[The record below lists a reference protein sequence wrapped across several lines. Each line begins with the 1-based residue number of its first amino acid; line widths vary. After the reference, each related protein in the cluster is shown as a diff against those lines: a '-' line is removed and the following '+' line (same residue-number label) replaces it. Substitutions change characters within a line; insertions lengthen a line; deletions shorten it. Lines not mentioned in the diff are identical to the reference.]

1 MTKKH
6 ICKLSATV
14 IKYIFIQYLLLIII
28 SIELYY
34 VEHCTDFQIGYHH
47 PHFWIDPK
55 KANTHSLGLLF
66 PPWQREDSVFL
77 TPLKLSLCTKAECPE
92 ATKAQDQALRAMM
105 LKDGRTQEP
114 ATPRNKAKC
123 RVRKAGHCEDRLF
136 GKKTTAVPAASS
148 VEYPISGS
156 HG

>member
-47 PHFWIDPK
+47 PHFWIHVD
-55 KANTHSLGLLF
+55 F
-66 PPWQREDSVFL
+66 RVVFAFF
-77 TPLKLSLCTKAECPE
+77 SYN
-92 ATKAQDQALRAMM
+92 R
-105 LKDGRTQEP
+105 
-114 ATPRNKAKC
+114 
-123 RVRKAGHCEDRLF
+123 
-136 GKKTTAVPAASS
+136 
-148 VEYPISGS
+148 
-156 HG
+156 

>member
-1 MTKKH
+1 MYLPNERNLQTNRYISRTTNRCISCSWMLKALYRPQLIKGKTLH
-6 ICKLSATV
+6 LFLKL
-14 IKYIFIQYLLLIII
+14 
-28 SIELYY
+28 
-34 VEHCTDFQIGYHH
+34 
-47 PHFWIDPK
+47 DPK

-77 TPLKLSLCTKAECPE
+77 TPLQLSLCTKAECPE
-92 ATKAQDQALRAMM
+92 ATKAQDQAPRAMM

-148 VEYPISGS
+148 VESPISGS

>member
-1 MTKKH
+1 MHCISQTKRNLQTNRYISRTTNRCISCSWMLKALYRPQLIKGKTLH
-6 ICKLSATV
+6 LFLKL
-14 IKYIFIQYLLLIII
+14 
-28 SIELYY
+28 
-34 VEHCTDFQIGYHH
+34 
-47 PHFWIDPK
+47 DPK